1 MKNRLSL
8 RAENIAPSLTL
19 AVTAK
24 ALHLKSE
31 GVDIISLSAGE
42 PDFDT
47 PAPIAEAGIQAIKD
61 GKSHYTA
68 GSGTV
73 SLRQA
78 IANKVKK
85 DTGVDYTVED
95 ICVSNG
101 AKHSLMNVLL
111 AIVDKGDEVIIP
123 SPYWVSYTEMVKIC
137 DGTPIVVDTKAE
149 DRFLIT
155 VDQLNKNL
163 TNKTKAILLNSPSNP
178 TGSAYTK
185 EELEKI
191 ADWAIENDVFV
202 VSDEIYSKLLYDG
215 THTSIASVRPEMKD
229 LTFII
234 NGVSKA
240 YAMTGWRIGYVCGPT
255 DVLKGVH
262 KLQSQMTSNPN
273 SIAQEAAQKALES
286 DDEVLAPML
295 EAFKRRRD
303 YCYDRVAAMP
313 GVKVNKPDGAFYL
326 FIDVSSYYGDGIK
339 NSIEFANY
347 LLEEAQVAV
356 VPGIGFGNDDYIR
369 ISFATSDALLEK
381 AMDRIEAALKKL
393 NA

>member
-1 MKNRLSL
+1 MKQRLSN
-8 RAENIAPSLTL
+8 RANTLAPSLTL

-24 ALHLKSE
+24 AQQLKAE
-31 GVDIISLSAGE
+31 GIDIISLSAGE

-47 PAPIAEAGIQAIKD
+47 PETIAQAGIQAIQD

-73 SLRQA
+73 ALRQA
-78 IANKVKK
+78 IANKVKT
-85 DTGVDYTVED
+85 DTGLSYKVEQ
-95 ICVSNG
+95 ICVSSG

-111 AIVDKGDEVIIP
+111 AVVDEGDEVLIP

-137 DGTPIVVDTKAE
+137 DGKPVLIETKAE
-149 DRFLIT
+149 NRFLVT
-155 VDQLNKNL
+155 VDELNNKL
-163 TNKTKAILLNSPSNP
+163 TNKTKVLMLNSPSNP

-191 ADWAIENDVFV
+191 ADWAIENDIFV
-202 VSDEIYSKLLYDG
+202 ISDEIYSKLLYNG
-215 THTSIASVRPEMKD
+215 THTSIASVRPEMAD

-240 YAMTGWRIGYVCGPT
+240 YAMTGWRIGYVCGPE

-262 KLQSQMTSNPN
+262 KLQSQMTSNPC
-273 SIAQEAAQKALES
+273 SIAQEAAQKAMES
-286 DDEVLAPML
+286 DDSILTPML

-303 YCYDRVAAMP
+303 YCFKRVDAIEGM
-313 GVKVNKPDGAFYL
+313 KVNKPDGAFYL
-326 FIDVSSYYGDGIK
+326 FIDVSSFYNETIK
-339 NSIEFANY
+339 NSIDFANY
-347 LLEEAQVAV
+347 LLEDAQVAV

-369 ISFATSDALLEK
+369 ISFATSDALLEE
-381 AMDRIEAALKKL
+381 AMDRIEKAVDAIR
-393 NA
+393 